1 MSQDFFDPELF
12 ADFIAEAKEHLETIE
27 PNLLE
32 LEKAPGNLA
41 LLNDIFRPMHSLKGA
56 SGFLG
61 LNRINQLAHKAE
73 NILDELRKGSMVVTS
88 EIMDVILA
96 STDALR
102 QMIDNLEANNS
113 EGEVETGHIMAQIDA
128 IMAGDSPALNPPVA
142 AAPVETVAET
152 VAAPVVAD
160 VQAQGALPAETGVEG
175 ASASELPQDVQAD
188 SASAPDNASG
198 MSGKEWVGTLPAHEP
213 YALTAFGEGH
223 LKDFIDESIEI
234 IENLTNGLLELE
246 ENPTGQNDLV
256 NDLFRFFHNMKGNSG
271 IIGYNE
277 LNALTHEAE
286 TLLNNVRQGK
296 ITPTHDLIDLLL
308 LVVDVMEALVRN
320 IDIPSGQATPFE
332 TDAVVRQLQAAL
344 AGGPIALPEELLA
357 AQGRAHMPAEEPR
370 DSGKEAANQASTV
383 EVVTPTIIPVGSE
396 SDDTE
401 AFRVTVQQQIE
412 IIHAALETLKKN
424 GSHKDSIDAL
434 FRCLVAIKNACA
446 FVGLADI
453 KTYAERTA
461 GIVDQGRISDIDFGL
476 MIDLLSQE
484 VSIIEDMIRQ
494 ALAEGK
500 VAADVCS
507 SAEKAVDENDESDS
521 AAPASGADHTQPKT
535 SAAMASV
542 APAQASQPVASRE
555 GQSAAVKPAA
565 ASTPVAP
572 AAPARTVAPAAQ
584 PAPAAAMPRPAAPQA
599 KGAAPAAENHKS
611 SSTIRVD
618 HERLD
623 HLMNL
628 IGELIINRNRY
639 TLIARSLEDSSEKVD
654 ISHVAQSLSETTYAM
669 ARISDD
675 LQDTI
680 MKVRMVP
687 VSSVFSRFPRLVRDL
702 SRKSGKEVDLI
713 MEGEET
719 ELDKSVVEVIGD
731 PLVHLIRNSVDHG
744 IEPEDVRI
752 AAGKPPKGKVTLR
765 AFHKGNSVAIEIEDD
780 GKGIDPVKMRE
791 IAVRK
796 GLITTEEATQLDD
809 REAIELIFAPGFS
822 SADQITDISGRGVGM
837 DVVRTNIKNLKGSV
851 STYSEVGKGTRFTL
865 SLPLTLAIIDALMVN
880 VSGQMYAIPLDAVSE
895 TTKIEAQRL
904 TDVKGRKAVTLRGEV
919 LGIVEMAEMLGLPR
933 ASDPLPDVLSV
944 VVIHDNDRRLGLVV
958 DRLLERQE
966 IVIKPL
972 GAYLGDLKGISGATI
987 MGDGSVILILDPH
1000 EIYLMA
1006 TSKASSM
1013 APPAGESKQPA
1024 SSARI

>member
-32 LEKAPGNLA
+32 LEKSPDNLA
-41 LLNDIFRPMHSLKGA
+41 LLNEIFRPMHSLKGA

-61 LNRINQLAHKAE
+61 LNRINQMAHKSE
-73 NILDELRKGSMVVTS
+73 NILDALRKGSMVVTPA
-88 EIMDVILA
+88 IMDVILA
-96 STDALR
+96 ATDALR
-102 QMIDNLEANNS
+102 QMIDNLEASNA
-113 EGEVETGHIMAQIDA
+113 EGDVAIEPIMAQIDA
-128 IMAGDSPALNPPVA
+128 IMAGDAPETAPVA
-142 AAPVETVAET
+142 QAPEPSVQAVQEPQPDPAPAAPAEPSPT
-152 VAAPVVAD
+152 AEAASTSAAAD
-160 VQAQGALPAETGVEG
+160 HGEQLRNQGL
-175 ASASELPQDVQAD
+175 
-188 SASAPDNASG
+188 
-198 MSGKEWVGTLPAHEP
+198 SGKEWVATLPAKP
-213 YALTAFGEGH
+213 VYALTAFGEGH
-223 LKDFIDESIEI
+223 LKDFIDESSEI
-234 IENLTNGLLELE
+234 IENLNNGLLELE
-246 ENPTGQNDLV
+246 ENPTGKTDLV

-296 ITPTHDLIDLLL
+296 ITPSHELIDLLL
-308 LVVDVMEALVRN
+308 LVVDMMEALVQK
-320 IDIPSGQATPFE
+320 IDVSSGQVTPFE
-332 TDAVVRQLQAAL
+332 TEPVVRQLQAAL
-344 AGGPIALPEELLA
+344 AGGPVALPDELLT
-357 AQGRAHMPAEEPR
+357 AQGNGQADPEAPPAEEPEPAAQ
-370 DSGKEAANQASTV
+370 EADHPV
-383 EVVTPTIIPVGSE
+383 EVVSPTIIPVGSE
-396 SDDTE
+396 GDDAE
-401 AFRVTVQQQIE
+401 AFRVTVRQQME
-412 IIHAALETLKKN
+412 IIHAALETLKKD
-424 GSHKDSIDAL
+424 GTHKDSIDAIY
-434 FRCLVAIKNACA
+434 RCLVAVKNACG
-446 FVGLADI
+446 FMGLTDI
-453 KTYAERTA
+453 KVYAERTA
-461 GIVDQGRISDIDFGL
+461 GIVDQGRTSGIDFGL
-476 MIDLLSQE
+476 MVDLLSQE
-484 VSIIEDMIRQ
+484 VAIINDMVDK

-500 VAADVCS
+500 AVHVDAPEEPETPPVSPAA
-507 SAEKAVDENDESDS
+507 A
-521 AAPASGADHTQPKT
+521 
-535 SAAMASV
+535 
-542 APAQASQPVASRE
+542 
-555 GQSAAVKPAA
+555 KPAA
-565 ASTPVAP
+565 AATVPQAADPTPSAPKPVAPRPAASPAPKPAAAKP
-572 AAPARTVAPAAQ
+572 AAPAGKAGAPGV
-584 PAPAAAMPRPAAPQA
+584 P
-599 KGAAPAAENHKS
+599 EHKS

-639 TLIARSLEDSSEKVD
+639 TLIARSLEDSGHDVD
-654 ISHVAQSLSETTYAM
+654 ISQVAQSLSETTYAM

-702 SRKSGKEVDLI
+702 SRKSGKEVDLV

-744 IEPEDVRI
+744 IEPEEERV
-752 AAGKPPKGKVTLR
+752 AAGKPPHGKVTLR

-780 GKGIDPVKMRE
+780 GKGIDPAKMRE
-791 IAVRK
+791 VAVHK
-796 GLITTEEATQLDD
+796 GLMSAEEAAQLDD

-822 SADQITDISGRGVGM
+822 SAEKITDISGRGVGM

-851 STYSEVGKGTRFTL
+851 STHSEVGKGTRFTL

-895 TTKIEAQRL
+895 TTKIEAVRL

-919 LGIVEMAEMLGLPR
+919 LGVVELAEMLGLPR
-933 ASDPLPDVLSV
+933 TDPLPEVLAV

-1000 EIYLMA
+1000 EVYLMA
-1006 TSKASSM
+1006 TSNAASI
-1013 APPAGESKQPA
+1013 APGGAEAAKQPA
-1024 SSARI
+1024 PRPQA